1 VATRAS
7 ALDRT
12 LVAGDGC
19 LAPYRHVPARGSLA
33 PEKSCSREEGSVERG
48 GGERLQRVPYRACVW
63 GGLGRW
69 GGEDKGG
76 GRGRQVVARSRLVRR
91 QGEVGV

>member
-48 GGERLQRVPYRACVW
+48 GGERLQRGPYRGCVW
-63 GGLGRW
+63 GGAGTM
-69 GGEDKGG
+69 
-76 GRGRQVVARSRLVRR
+76 GRGGQGRR
-91 QGEVGV
+91 PR